1 MAVFRIALT
10 ENERQVVKGERD
22 SHPAADVRRKML
34 VVWLL
39 YCGLTRTKAAESAG
53 LSRPTVQ
60 RYVAA
65 FRHGGLD
72 GLRRWGVR
80 GPVSDLVAHTRAI
93 REALTNRPVRTAAE
107 AAEQIERLTGLKREP
122 TQTRKFLKAEL
133 GFRWRR
139 TEAIQWPPQRDRSE
153 QTREKKHF
161 LENQLQPRLDE
172 AVAGGRHVFVVDAA
186 HFVFGTFLGCP
197 WSLTRIFV
205 KAASGRQRFNELGAW
220 NAVTRELLTITDTT
234 VVNTATMCALLRL
247 VAARG
252 LVGPVTLVLD
262 NARYQRNALVM
273 GLAQELGIEL
283 LFLPSYSPNL
293 NLIERL
299 WRFVKRRAAY
309 GKYHPTFADFRAAVQ
324 DVLDHVPTTHAEKL
338 ASLMTLNSRSSTRSH
353 SWPREVKRSG
363 NRAPA

>member
-10 ENERQVVKGERD
+10 EDERQVVNAERD
-22 SHPAADVRRKML
+22 SHPAAHVRRKML

-39 YCGLTRTKAAESAG
+39 YCGLTRTKAAEIAG

-65 FRHGGLD
+65 FRAGGLD

-80 GPVSDLVAHTRAI
+80 GPVSDLVAHTRAV
-93 REALTNRPVRTAAE
+93 REALTDRPVRTAAE
-107 AAEQIERLTGLKREP
+107 AAEQIERLTGLRRGP
-122 TQTRKFLKAEL
+122 TQIRQFLTTEL

-139 TEAIQWPPQRDRSE
+139 TRVIPCPPKTDLPDHIRVQ
-153 QTREKKHF
+153 KHF
-161 LENQLQPRLDE
+161 LEDQLQPRVDE
-172 AVAGGRHVFVVDAA
+172 ALAGGRHVFFVDAA
-186 HFVFGTFLGCP
+186 HFVFGTFLCCL

-205 KAASGRQRFNELGAW
+205 KAASGRQRFNVLGAW
-220 NAVTRELLTITDTT
+220 NAVTRELLTITNTT
-234 VVNTATMCALLRL
+234 VVNTDTMCALLGL

-252 LVGPVTLVLD
+252 LVGPVMLVLD
-262 NARYQRNALVM
+262 NARYQRNAIVM

-299 WRFVKRRAAY
+299 WRFVKRKAVY
-309 GKYHPTFADFRAAVQ
+309 GRYHPTFAEFRAAVQ
-324 DVLDHVPTTHAEKL
+324 DVLDGVPTTHAEKL
-338 ASLMTLNSRSSTRSH
+338 ASLMTLNLQEFHDVSLL
-353 SWPREVKRSG
+353 
-363 NRAPA
+363 AA

>member
-1 MAVFRIALT
+1 MAVFVIALT
-10 ENERQVVKGERD
+10 EDEQRVVNAERD
-22 SHPAADVRRKML
+22 SHPEAPVRRKML

-39 YCGLTRTKAAESAG
+39 HCGLTRAKAAEIAS

-65 FRHGGLD
+65 YRSGGLD

-80 GPVSDLVAHTRAI
+80 GPVSDLVAHTSAI

-122 TQTRKFLKAEL
+122 TQIRQFLKREL

-139 TEAIQWPPQRDRSE
+139 TRVIPCPPKTDLPDHIRE
-153 QTREKKHF
+153 QKHF
-161 LENQLQPRLDE
+161 LDTQLQPRLDE
-172 AVAGGRHVFVVDAA
+172 AVAGERQVFFVDAA
-186 HFVFGTFLGCP
+186 HFVFGTFLCCL
-197 WSLTRIFV
+197 WSLMRIFV
-205 KAASGRQRFNELGAW
+205 KAASGRQRFNVLGAW
-220 NAVTRELLTITDTT
+220 NAVTRELVTITNTA
-234 VVNTATMCALLRL
+234 VVNTDTMCDLLRA

-262 NARYQRNALVM
+262 NARYQRNAIVM
-273 GLAQELGIEL
+273 GLAKGLGIEL

-299 WRFVKRRAAY
+299 WRFVKRKAAY
-309 GKYHPTFADFRAAVQ
+309 GRYHPTFADFRAAVQ
-324 DVLDHVPTTHAEKL
+324 DVLDGLPTTHAAKL
-338 ASLMTLNSRSSTRSH
+338 ASLMPLQL
-353 SWPREVKRSG
+353 PGV
-363 NRAPA
+363 